1 MIIIND
7 SLTRADAATQYKL
20 LSTLIAQKHQMTL
33 YNLNF
38 QIMKSVLYKLDKQ
51 HDPHEDNS

>member
-20 LSTLIAQKHQMTL
+20 LSTLIAQKHQMTV
-33 YNLNF
+33 
-38 QIMKSVLYKLDKQ
+38 VLSNNEISTVRTRQ
-51 HDPHEDNS
+51 TA

>member
-20 LSTLIAQKHQMTL
+20 LSTLIAQKHQMTVVQPQL
-33 YNLNF
+33 SNNEISTV
-38 QIMKSVLYKLDKQ
+38 QTRQ
-51 HDPHEDNS
+51 TA